1 MQPSS
6 IPLMEEV
13 ADLHEMAKMYEIY
26 KANAIQIS
34 DYFCLGGRKGGMGG
48 GLVEVCIKFFSI
60 EDIILHPIIIGILK
74 ISQNVEK
81 KI

>member
-6 IPLMEEV
+6 ISLMEEV
-13 ADLHEMAKMYEIY
+13 ADLHEMAKIYEIY

-48 GLVEVCIKFFSI
+48 GGGGWGGSV
-60 EDIILHPIIIGILK
+60 
-74 ISQNVEK
+74 
-81 KI
+81 